1 MRKDKKWE
9 YGVCSNCGDEQPKL
23 EPGTKVDEY
32 TEFIQDDGQ
41 KAMIPE
47 GFTVSGAETED
58 EIDEGLVIY
67 LIDDKTKDGG
77 IIMLYI

>member
-32 TEFIQDDGQ
+32 TEFIQDDDQ

-47 GFTVSGAETED
+47 GFTVSGAETD
-58 EIDEGLVIY
+58 KGLVIY
-67 LIDDKTKDGG
+67 LIDDKIKDGG